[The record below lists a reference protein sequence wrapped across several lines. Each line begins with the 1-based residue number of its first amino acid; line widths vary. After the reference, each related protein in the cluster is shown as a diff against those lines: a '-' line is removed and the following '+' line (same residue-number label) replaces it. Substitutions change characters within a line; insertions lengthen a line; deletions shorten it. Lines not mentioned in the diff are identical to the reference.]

1 MAGGKAAYHLSGD
14 RIQPDAHGSDVSA
27 RRISYTGSPEAIE
40 RMRGVTRSKD
50 MMGSQG
56 CAVRLRHEYERGSDD
71 ALELLL
77 KYNWEDVAD
86 LETIIEP
93 RAS

>member
-1 MAGGKAAYHLSGD
+1 MHTDLTYPLRRVGYMGGLK
-14 RIQPDAHGSDVSA
+14 
-27 RRISYTGSPEAIE
+27 AIE

-50 MMGSQG
+50 MLGSQG

-77 KYNWEDVAD
+77 KCEPGAVVD